1 MRRLLLL
8 LLALVVQPIDS
19 SLPAQAPPSRSAAE
33 WRAQLDSLR
42 LSGDRSI
49 KLAEAWWGLAEAHDS
64 DGKVDSSLAAFRRA
78 AKEMQPFPDSKV
90 KGDILSSMGLMLL
103 RAIQYD
109 SALLYVE
116 RAREMRLRLGDT
128 IGALRTWNNTGS
140 GHYQLGHYEQALTAF
155 VQALAGRQLE
165 HDTVG
170 IARVL
175 TNIGKVYQDWGQYDR
190 AESRLQDAIRF
201 ARLANNPAIL
211 GYALNTLAQVYVDR
225 GEYELAYRT
234 IDASMAAY
242 SSRSPRVPSIDS
254 LGGWRLNGLA
264 RADALVRQGRA
275 REALP
280 LLDSVTVVGQESG
293 SIRSVAKSQL
303 LRGQA
308 YAQLGDLARAR
319 ALLTESYTLSK
330 SVEQR
335 VFMLTALE
343 RLSAVE
349 EKAGD
354 AVASLRAL
362 RSATALRDTIF
373 NQATAERLAAEE
385 RREQREREL
394 QENAALRQEQREQ
407 AQIIARQQVTVALIL
422 VILLLGAL
430 LLFVL
435 VRFNRLGKAR
445 EEALAKTND
454 DLRAA
459 LTDVR
464 TLTGLIPICANC
476 KRVRDDK
483 GYWQAVESYI
493 SSHSDATFSHA
504 ICQSC
509 GPELY
514 GDMWPG
520 SPSSEST
527 AG

>member
-1 MRRLLLL
+1 MRRHVSLI
-8 LLALVVQPIDS
+8 ALIAIALGS
-19 SLPAQAPPSRSAAE
+19 SLSAQSAPARSAAE
-33 WRAQLDSLR
+33 WRVQLDSLR
-42 LSGDRSI
+42 LSGDRSL
-49 KLAEAWWGLAEAHDS
+49 KLAEAWWGLALAHDTES
-64 DGKVDSSLAAFRRA
+64 KVDSSLAALRQA
-78 AKEMQPFPDSKV
+78 AKAVQPFPDSKV
-90 KGDILSSMGLMLL
+90 KGDILSSMGVMLL

-109 SALLYVE
+109 SALVYVE
-116 RAREMRLRLGDT
+116 RAREMRLKLGDT

-140 GHYQLGHYEQALTAF
+140 GHYQLGNYEQALTAF

-190 AESRLQDAIRF
+190 SESRLQDAIRF
-201 ARLANNPAIL
+201 ARTTNNQAIL

-242 SSRSPRVPSIDS
+242 SSRSPRVSSVDS
-254 LGGWRLNGLA
+254 LGGWRLNALA

-280 LLDSVTVVGQESG
+280 LLDSVTAVGQENG
-293 SIRSVAKSQL
+293 SIRSVAKSQM

-308 YAQLGDLARAR
+308 YAQLGDLPRAR
-319 ALLTESYTLSK
+319 AMLTESVALSK
-330 SVEQR
+330 SVAQR
-335 VFMLTALE
+335 VFMLQALE

-349 EKAGD
+349 EKAGN

-385 RREQREREL
+385 RREEREREL
-394 QENAALRQEQREQ
+394 QENARLREKELRQDQVIERQR
-407 AQIIARQQVTVALIL
+407 ITVSLVT
-422 VILLLGAL
+422 VILLLCAL
-430 LLFVL
+430 LLFLL

-445 EEALAKTND
+445 EQALAKTND
-454 DLRAA
+454 ELRTA

-464 TLTGLIPICANC
+464 TLTGLIPICASC
-476 KRVRDDK
+476 KRVRDDQ

-514 GDMWPG
+514 GELWPA
-520 SPSSEST
+520 PPEST
-527 AG
+527 AR